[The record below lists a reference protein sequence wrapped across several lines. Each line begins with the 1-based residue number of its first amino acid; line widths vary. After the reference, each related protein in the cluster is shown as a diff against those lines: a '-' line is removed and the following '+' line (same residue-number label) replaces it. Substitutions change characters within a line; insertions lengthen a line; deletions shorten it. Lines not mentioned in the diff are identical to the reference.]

1 MNNISSGASRAK
13 IIMTLIFITK
23 LQHLTEPEKKSQ
35 HANLEL
41 TLGAG
46 EAHIR
51 SMKGFSQGVH

>member
-1 MNNISSGASRAK
+1 MNNISSGVSRAK
-13 IIMTLIFITK
+13 IIMTLIFITQ
-23 LQHLTEPEKKSQ
+23 LQHLTAPEKESQ

-46 EAHIR
+46 ENHVQ